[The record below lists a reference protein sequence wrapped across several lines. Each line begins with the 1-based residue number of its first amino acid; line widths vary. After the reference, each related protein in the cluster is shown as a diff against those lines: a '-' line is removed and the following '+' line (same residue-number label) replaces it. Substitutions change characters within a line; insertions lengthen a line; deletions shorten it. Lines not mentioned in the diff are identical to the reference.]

1 MHKKSNL
8 GLSQIA
14 GALRGTP
21 CFVIGNAPSLLDL
34 DMSMVE
40 PFFTIGINRA
50 YRALRTSILMWQDP
64 ELMKD
69 SRRDIERLDCI
80 RACPPKA
87 DPSGK
92 FLHLHLHG
100 SVFHKTS
107 NPSILY
113 GRGSSGPLAVQM
125 ADAIG
130 CRPIF
135 LLGMDC
141 SCRGKVTDFYGTNRD
156 WKPHTVQLC
165 QAGLRWISTNF
176 AHDEVINLSGS
187 PHGLAEAARKF
198 EKFAKGRDHY
208 LSLLR
213 RRSSR
218 LQA

>member
-34 DMSMVE
+34 DMRMVE

-141 SCRGKVTDFYGTNRD
+141 SCRGKATDFYGTNRD

-165 QAGLRWISTNF
+165 QAGLKWISTNF

>member
-34 DMSMVE
+34 DMSIVE

-187 PHGLAEAARKF
+187 PHGLAEAARKC

>member
-1 MHKKSNL
+1 MQRRSNL
-8 GLSQIA
+8 GLSRLA
-14 GALRGTP
+14 GALEGTP
-21 CFVIGNAPSLLDL
+21 CFVIGNAPSLLDI
-34 DMSMVE
+34 DASKVE

-50 YRALRTSILMWQDP
+50 YRAIRTSVLMWQDP

-69 SRRDIERLDCI
+69 SRGDIEKLDCI

-87 DPSGK
+87 DPGGK
-92 FLHLHLHG
+92 FLHFNLHG

-141 SCRGKVTDFYGTNRD
+141 ACRGKATDFYGTNRD

-165 QAGLRWISTNF
+165 QAGLKWISTNF
-176 AHDEVINLSGS
+176 SHDEVVNLSGS
-187 PHGLAEAARKF
+187 PNGLLEATR
-198 EKFAKGRDHY
+198 KFAKFAQGRDHY

>member
-34 DMSMVE
+34 DMSIVE

-218 LQA
+218 LHA